1 MSVDVSKLDFKLRDE
16 LNGYLEELISSH
28 GSDLHVKANSII
40 RKRVNGELYPVE
52 NARFISTA
60 EGLTLAKELL
70 RGRFDE
76 LISKKSVDF
85 TYKLN
90 ENFRFRSNIFF
101 QMDGV
106 SAVFRVIPTKI
117 PPLESLGLPE
127 SVKNLCD
134 HVHRGM
140 MLVTGPTGSGK
151 STTLASMIDY
161 INNCRKSHIITI
173 EDPIEFIHEDRG
185 CVINQRSVGQDTPDF
200 ASALRAALREDPD
213 IILVGEIRD
222 LETLTIAL
230 MAAETGHLVLATLHT
245 KDAQETINRILGMF
259 KGPELEHAKMTCA
272 DVIQGV
278 ISQRLCRRKDGG
290 RVPAVEIMLQSP
302 RIKQLILKSRQDE
315 IGQAIVESGESSG
328 MQTFD
333 RDLLR
338 LFNEGVITKENALMA
353 SSKPNDLA
361 ILIQQAHAK
370 LTGIENERDV
380 ISLKDVD

>member
-140 MLVTGPTGSGK
+140 ILVTGPTGSGK

-259 KGPELEHAKMTCA
+259 KGPELEHAKMTYA

>member
-1 MSVDVSKLDFKLRDE
+1 M
-16 LNGYLEELISSH
+16 
-28 GSDLHVKANSII
+28 
-40 RKRVNGELYPVE
+40 
-52 NARFISTA
+52 
-60 EGLTLAKELL
+60 
-70 RGRFDE
+70 
-76 LISKKSVDF
+76 DF

-90 ENFRFRSNIFF
+90 EDFRFRSNIFF

-140 MLVTGPTGSGK
+140 ILVTGPTGSGK

-290 RVPAVEIMLQSP
+290 RVAAVEIMLQSP

-370 LTGIENERDV
+370 MTGVENERDV

>member
-117 PPLESLGLPE
+117 PPLEGLGLPE

-140 MLVTGPTGSGK
+140 ILVTGPTGSGK

-338 LFNEGVITKENALMA
+338 LFSEGVITKENALMA

-370 LTGIENERDV
+370 ITGVENERDV

>member
-117 PPLESLGLPE
+117 PPLEGLGLPE

-140 MLVTGPTGSGK
+140 ILVTGPTGSGK

-370 LTGIENERDV
+370 ITGVENERDV

>member
-90 ENFRFRSNIFF
+90 ENFRFRANIFF

-140 MLVTGPTGSGK
+140 ILVTGPTGSGK

-290 RVPAVEIMLQSP
+290 RVAAVEIMLQSP

-370 LTGIENERDV
+370 MTGVENERDV

>member
-140 MLVTGPTGSGK
+140 ILVTGPTGSGK

-259 KGPELEHAKMTCA
+259 KGPELEHAKMSCA

-290 RVPAVEIMLQSP
+290 RVAAVEIMLQSP

-370 LTGIENERDV
+370 MTGVENERDV

>member
-90 ENFRFRSNIFF
+90 ENFRFRANIFF

-140 MLVTGPTGSGK
+140 ILVTGPTGSGK

-161 INNCRKSHIITI
+161 INNRRKSHIITI

-222 LETLTIAL
+222 LETLSIAM

-290 RVPAVEIMLQSP
+290 RVAAVEIMLQSP

-370 LTGIENERDV
+370 MTGIENERDV